1 MDFKHPVQGAPFGR
15 ADALVMRHPEG
26 MERRPDFLAPMIEK
40 LEHRRKV
47 RRPIVL
53 LPDEQLKPEGRA
65 GR

>member
-1 MDFKHPVQGAPFGR
+1 
-15 ADALVMRHPEG
+15 MRHPEG

-40 LEHRRKV
+40 LEQRRKV
-47 RRPIVL
+47 RRPILL

>member
-1 MDFKHPVQGAPFGR
+1 MDFKHPVHDASLGR
-15 ADALVMRHPEG
+15 ASALVMRHPEE
-26 MERRPDFLAPMIEK
+26 MERRRDLLAPLIEK
-40 LEHRRKV
+40 LEQRRKV